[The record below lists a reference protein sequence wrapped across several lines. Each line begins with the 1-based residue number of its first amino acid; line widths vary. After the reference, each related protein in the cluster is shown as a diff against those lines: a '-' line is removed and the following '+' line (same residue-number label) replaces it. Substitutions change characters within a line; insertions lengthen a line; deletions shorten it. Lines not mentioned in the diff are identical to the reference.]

1 MEEMKKSRI
10 KISRFMIML
19 LPAVIILITFIWFLL
34 TIFEGEKP
42 QAQVE
47 PLPEYLSKS
56 VNFKVKASDLKMGLR
71 NINVSIKQDGPSI
84 LILKKSFSY
93 EGLFNK
99 RGVHTFGEEFTL
111 DPKKLNLVQ
120 GQANLIIEIHDFSKR
135 RGGDGNLTIVEHKMI
150 VDTIPP
156 PISAISRS
164 HNINMGGS
172 GLIIYRISTD
182 TCESGV
188 LVDNLFFSGVPLM
201 KDSRNGIYL
210 CYFAF
215 PYHFKKDT
223 ILYLWA
229 KDRADNETKKTF
241 LYHTSKKQF
250 RTDKI
255 RISDRLL
262 DNIISSFP
270 PDIFKP
276 GENNIEKFM
285 LLNRVLRE
293 ESYAALNELCQS
305 PTEEKL
311 WDGPWL
317 RMKNAATM
325 AKFADQRIYYYKGK
339 AIDKGV
345 HLGVDLASLARSPV
359 QAANTG
365 RVIFAQDLGIYGQA
379 VLIDHGQGLYSF
391 YGHLSKIDV
400 TVGQPIAKGDIIGAT
415 GTTGLATGDHLHFG
429 FLVHG
434 VAVNPIEWWDS
445 HWIKDNVYK
454 KLNMVDKLTGK

>member
-1 MEEMKKSRI
+1 MEKSRFKRSKVI
-10 KISRFMIML
+10 ITL
-19 LPAVIILITFIWFLL
+19 LPTFIIFILFIWFLI

-42 QAQVE
+42 RAQLE
-47 PLPEYLSKS
+47 PLPDYVSKS
-56 VNFKVKASDLKMGLR
+56 IDFNVTVSDLKMGLR
-71 NINVSIKQDGPSI
+71 KVKVSVKQDGPAIS
-84 LILKKSFSY
+84 ILKKNFSY

-99 RGVHTFGEEFTL
+99 RGIHTFEDEFTL

-120 GQANLIIEIHDFSKR
+120 GQVNLIIEIYDFSKR
-135 RGGDGNLTIVEHKMI
+135 RGGDGNLTIIEHKMI

-156 PISAISRS
+156 SISAVSRS
-164 HNINMGGS
+164 HNVNIGGS

-188 LVDNLFFSGVPLM
+188 LVNDLLFPGIPVM
-201 KDSRNGIYL
+201 NDSQGGICI

-215 PYHFKKDT
+215 PYDFKKDT

-229 KDRADNETKKTF
+229 KDRADNETKKVF
-241 LYHTSKKQF
+241 FYHIGQKRF

-255 RISDRLL
+255 MISDRLL

-270 PDIFKP
+270 PDIFELGNSK
-276 GENNIEKFM
+276 IEKY
-285 LLNRVLRE
+285 LAINRKLRKENYAVLK
-293 ESYAALNELCQS
+293 ELCKS

-325 AKFADQRIYYYKGK
+325 AQFGDQRIYYYKGRL
-339 AIDKGV
+339 IDKAV
-345 HLGVDLASLARSPV
+345 HMGVDLASLARAPV

-379 VLIDHGQGLYSF
+379 VVIEHGQGLYTM
-391 YGHLSKIDV
+391 YGHLSSIDV
-400 TVGQPIAKGDIIGAT
+400 TVGQSITKGDIIGAS
-415 GTTGLATGDHLHFG
+415 GKTGLATGDHLHFG
-429 FLVHG
+429 FMVHG

-445 HWIKDNVYK
+445 HWIKDNIYR
-454 KLNMVDKLTGK
+454 KLNLIDKIIEK